1 MALLVAIALL
11 GPVLTPYGPAEQIY
25 GTELAGPSVAH
36 PLGTDEFGR
45 DLLTRVLYGMRLSL
59 VIGFLASLAGGTIGL
74 GIGLYAGFYEG
85 WLDDVLGRFLDTVL
99 AFPALIVGLTVA
111 VILGPSAMNAAI
123 AAAIINVPII
133 ARIARAGVIAEKQRE
148 YSQAAVALGA
158 RAGRILAG
166 HILPNVLPAV
176 LVQLTLTLAHSM
188 VLEAGLSFL
197 GLGAQPPDPSL
208 GVLLRNARGYMR
220 DAPMLAIAPGAALS
234 LLLLAISYLANAL
247 RDSADPRKVR

>member
-1 MALLVAIALL
+1 MAVLVGIAVV
-11 GPVLTPYGPAEQIY
+11 GPLVMPYGPAEQTY
-25 GTELAGPSVAH
+25 GMELVGPSLQH

-45 DLLTRVLYGMRLSL
+45 DLLTRVLHGMRLSL
-59 VIGFLASLAGGTIGL
+59 VIGLLASLAGGTVGL
-74 GIGLYAGFYEG
+74 VLGLWAGFYEG
-85 WLDDVLGRFLDTVL
+85 VLDDVLGRLMDTVL

-133 ARIARAGVIAEKQRE
+133 ARIVRAGVIAEKQRE
-148 YSQAAVALGA
+148 YSQAALALGA
-158 RAGRILAG
+158 GAGRILAG
-166 HILPNVLPAV
+166 HILPNVMPAV

-234 LLLLAISYLANAL
+234 LLLLAISFLANAF
-247 RDSADPRKVR
+247 RDASDPRKIR